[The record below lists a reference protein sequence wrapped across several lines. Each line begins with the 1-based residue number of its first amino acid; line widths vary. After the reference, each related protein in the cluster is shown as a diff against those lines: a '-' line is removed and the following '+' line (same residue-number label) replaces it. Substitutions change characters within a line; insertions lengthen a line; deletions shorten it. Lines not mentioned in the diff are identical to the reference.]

1 MNWLGHASNVTATQ
15 WGVVLGASLVAAI
28 LDIHS
33 RRIPNALTLPL
44 AVAGL
49 LYALSRAGVG
59 GLGQAVAGCVVVALP
74 YILLFVFAGGGAGD
88 AKMMG
93 AIGAWL
99 GLPAGV
105 MGLAAVAA
113 TGGALGL
120 LNLATHGQ
128 LVPGLRRIGASFYV
142 LLIALCSGR
151 KGWEIVKPDLEEPTS
166 KADTSGRLAM
176 AYGPSIFIGV
186 CIAAYVIHSW
196 NG

>member
-1 MNWLGHASNVTATQ
+1 MDLFDHASDVTVVQ
-15 WGVVLGASLVAAI
+15 WGVVLGASLAAAI
-28 LDIHS
+28 LDICS

-44 AVAGL
+44 AVAGF

-59 GLGQAVAGCVVVALP
+59 GLAQAIVACVVVALP
-74 YILLFVFAGGGAGD
+74 YVLLFVFAGGGAGD

-105 MGLAAVAA
+105 MVLVAVAA

-120 LNLATHGQ
+120 LNLATHRQ
-128 LVPGLRRIGASFYV
+128 LISGLRRIGASFYV
-142 LLIALCSGR
+142 MLIALCSGR
-151 KGWEIVKPDLEEPTS
+151 KGWEIVKPDLEEPANKT
-166 KADTSGRLAM
+166 DVGERVAM
-176 AYGPSIFIGV
+176 PYGPSIFIGV